1 MSATHRLRRLLELYG
16 DDWGVVREYSGNL
29 PQRDRTA
36 ILQEFRRKTIVSPP
50 FRRYFTGCFHVISHL
65 SIMMVNIMALQSVI
79 VCSDSMAR
87 GLDIDSVS
95 NVVNYDVPVFAKTYV
110 HRVGRTARAGRE
122 GSSYTLC
129 KYISFTYTTCGI
141 ATRLTHC
148 IVMLC

>member
-1 MSATHRLRRLLELYG
+1 
-16 DDWGVVREYSGNL
+16 
-29 PQRDRTA
+29 
-36 ILQEFRRKTIVSPP
+36 
-50 FRRYFTGCFHVISHL
+50 
-65 SIMMVNIMALQSVI
+65 MMVNIMALQSVI

-129 KYISFTYTTCGI
+129 KYIIHLHHVWNSDETHSLYCN
-141 ATRLTHC
+141 AVLTFKTFPQW
-148 IVMLC
+148 I